1 MRNLALALATGFGIA
16 ACSSS
21 AALMIPSYGGSG
33 PNPRDF
39 IVCHGYGCAYRSA
52 IALDPAEWQRARAD
66 FDPPARDAAAERRQV
81 ARAIATLERA
91 VGQRTGTAAHQRR
104 QTLNAGDGTQLDCV
118 DEAVNTWTYLTM
130 LERDGLLRH
139 HAVGE
144 ILHRNAGL
152 GFDPHNTATLIAKD
166 SGERFAVD
174 PNLIDAPLPPPIV
187 PLAGWLGPWPP
198 RLSW

>member
-1 MRNLALALATGFGIA
+1 
-16 ACSSS
+16 
-21 AALMIPSYGGSG
+21 MIPKYGSSG
-33 PNPRDF
+33 PDPRDF
-39 IVCHGYGCAYRSA
+39 IVCHGYGCAYPTA

-66 FDPPARDAAAERRQV
+66 FDPPPPDAAAERRQV
-81 ARAIATLERA
+81 ASAIAILERA

-104 QTLNAGDGTQLDCV
+104 ETLNAGDGTQLDCV

-139 HAVGE
+139 HAVGA
-144 ILHRNAGL
+144 ILHRSTGL
-152 GFDPHNTATLIAKD
+152 GFAPHNTATLIAKD

-174 PNLIDAPLPPPIV
+174 PDLVDAPLPPPIV
-187 PLAGWLGPWPP
+187 PVAAWLGPWPP

>member
-1 MRNLALALATGFGIA
+1 
-16 ACSSS
+16 
-21 AALMIPSYGGSG
+21 MIPKYGSG
-33 PNPRDF
+33 PDPRDF
-39 IVCHGYGCAYRSA
+39 IVCHGYGCAYRTA
-52 IALDPAEWQRARAD
+52 IALDPAEWQGARAE
-66 FDPPARDAAAERRQV
+66 FYPPLPDAAAERRQV
-81 ARAIATLERA
+81 AGAIVILERA

-104 QTLNAGDGTQLDCV
+104 ETLNAGDGTQLDCV

-144 ILHRNAGL
+144 ILHRSTGL
-152 GFDPHNTATLIAKD
+152 GFAPHNTATLIARD

-174 PNLIDAPLPPPIV
+174 PDLVDAPLPPPIV
-187 PLAGWLGPWPP
+187 PVAAWLGPWPP